1 MNEIEIITSALSLG
15 DVYEI
20 KQWIARGNDVNCS
33 ISQTD
38 KKMTPLKY
46 LVQQIGRISCDWDSP
61 SNYFSVENPPQ
72 KLGRAA
78 QELDF
83 SYAIEILCQSG
94 AIISADIMNDAQKL
108 KKLWTPNPKVWDL
121 LLKLD
126 EKRPPNRGFFS
137 LFFFSSIFSPLFF
150 EQKNLTSSLFCF
162 VTHYTL
168 HTHKKTGDTINFRI
182 PCEEGKNKWKVF
194 FKKRPFLLDLGPNSF
209 FLNKKEEKR
218 RKQLFDALPSFPEAE
233 KVRASP
239 EFPHTLSENGL
250 IAKAISYCDVWEI
263 KKWISRGNDL
273 SEIVGERHQAT
284 PLERLTSDW
293 YVGGEDDTGTTMN
306 WNVPGGS
313 KYHAKYA
320 GRERF
325 CECFESFGFLLGQKL
340 RRGVWARAREET
352 SFHKKK
358 KKLLALLEEFKGMEN
373 MGRGNFPPPLPLS
386 EEEEEEEKDTSEGTI
401 F

>member
-1 MNEIEIITSALSLG
+1 M
-15 DVYEI
+15 
-20 KQWIARGNDVNCS
+20 
-33 ISQTD
+33 
-38 KKMTPLKY
+38 
-46 LVQQIGRISCDWDSP
+46 VQQIGRISRDWNSSP
-61 SNYFSVENPPQ
+61 TNYFSVENPPQ

-78 QELDF
+78 KELDF
-83 SYAIEILCQSG
+83 YYAIEILCQSG
-94 AIISADIMNDAQKL
+94 AIISTDIMNDAQKL

-137 LFFFSSIFSPLFF
+137 LFNLSFFSPLFF

-162 VTHYTL
+162 ITHY
-168 HTHKKTGDTINFRI
+168 THKKTGDTINFRI
-182 PCEEGKNKWKVF
+182 LCEESKNKWKVF

-233 KVRASP
+233 KVRPSP

-306 WNVPGGS
+306 RNVPGGPNITRS
-313 KYHAKYA
+313 MLEERDFVSALKVLVFA
-320 GRERF
+320 GAEIT
-325 CECFESFGFLLGQKL
+325 E
-340 RRGVWARAREET
+340 GVWARAREEA
-352 SFHKKK
+352 SFRKKK

-373 MGRGNFPPPLPLS
+373 LGRGNFPPPLPLS
-386 EEEEEEEKDTSEGTI
+386 EEEEEEEEKDTSEGTI